1 MAITL
6 RQESATGATTKGS
19 ALTYSELDN
28 NFIHLLRQGSVTVR
42 GDSGT
47 DQTLGEADK
56 DSILQIAGGTNV
68 TTTISSDSAGETV
81 LTIDATSGGI
91 SNVVED
97 TTPQLGGNLDVNGN
111 EINGGTTG
119 GVTIAGGGVGGLANV
134 NINSAG
140 GGNVIIDS
148 ISYPNTDGSNL
159 QVLSTNGTGTLSFR
173 SITEAT
179 GSEISNVVED
189 TTPQL
194 GGDLDCQGNKVQNPV
209 LEDYAETVYS
219 LGSTDS
225 PTITVS
231 NGNVQSVSITSGL
244 SLPAFSDAATG
255 QSVTL
260 LVTGS
265 GTASGTGA
273 YKFAGGNTTLT
284 SYSVVSVFYD
294 GTTYWASIATDFQ

>member
-56 DSILQIAGGTNV
+56 DSILQITGGTDIS
-68 TTTISSDSAGETV
+68 TAISSDSAGETV
-81 LTIDATSGGI
+81 LTITYTGTATGI
-91 SNVVED
+91 SEIVAGTGISISQPDSAGAVTITNTVSDTDTNTTYSINAAVDGSNLNFNLAGSDASTDTIQFVAGSNITLTTDSAGSITIAATDTGIANVVED
-97 TTPQLGGNLDVNGN
+97 TTPQLGGNLD
-111 EINGGTTG
+111 
-119 GVTIAGGGVGGLANV
+119 
-134 NINSAG
+134 
-140 GGNVIIDS
+140 
-148 ISYPNTDGSNL
+148 
-159 QVLSTNGTGTLSFR
+159 
-173 SITEAT
+173 
-179 GSEISNVVED
+179 
-189 TTPQL
+189 
-194 GGDLDCQGNKVQNPV
+194 CQGYEIQNPT
-209 LEDYAETVYS
+209 LEDYKETIYS

-225 PTITVS
+225 PTVTIS
-231 NGNVQSVSITSGL
+231 NGNVQSVTISSGL
-244 SLPAFSDAATG
+244 SLPAFSDAAAG

-265 GTASGTGA
+265 GTASGTAA